1 MEIGKRIAA
10 LRETKGWT
18 TNRLANQCGL
28 SQSFLRSVELGEKG
42 ISVESLS
49 LLCDALGVSL
59 KQFFDQPSG
68 QDTEREALLRQVDR
82 LTPIQRQ
89 ALSVFGDPAGRA
101 MTRPRPRRRLAARPG
116 PWFGARARL
125 PVFPGGDLDVQLV

>member
-68 QDTEREALLRQVDR
+68 
-82 LTPIQRQ
+82 
-89 ALSVFGDPAGRA
+89 
-101 MTRPRPRRRLAARPG
+101 

>member
-68 QDTEREALLRQVDR
+68 QDTERGALLRQVDR

-89 ALSVFGDPAGRA
+89 ALSVFLGTLLGER
-101 MTRPRPRRRLAARPG
+101 
-116 PWFGARARL
+116 
-125 PVFPGGDLDVQLV
+125 

>member
-28 SQSFLRSVELGEKG
+28 SQSFLRSEKG

-89 ALSVFGDPAGRA
+89 ALSVFLGTLLGER
-101 MTRPRPRRRLAARPG
+101 
-116 PWFGARARL
+116 
-125 PVFPGGDLDVQLV
+125 